1 MSWIYETIDLGA
13 EIVDFETDSDSA
25 AYSSSL
31 ELESSDFDPSD
42 VNNSE
47 TYGSEL
53 DAYQASHGPSSIKYC
68 ILEQHFMKHTM
79 GQWYPVKGFAN
90 VWKYSPY

>member
-31 ELESSDFDPSD
+31 ELESSDLVPYDTYD

-47 TYGSEL
+47 TYGSEW
-53 DAYQASHGPSSIKYC
+53 DAYQVPNSIKPC

-79 GQWYPVKGFAN
+79 GQWYPVKGFTN